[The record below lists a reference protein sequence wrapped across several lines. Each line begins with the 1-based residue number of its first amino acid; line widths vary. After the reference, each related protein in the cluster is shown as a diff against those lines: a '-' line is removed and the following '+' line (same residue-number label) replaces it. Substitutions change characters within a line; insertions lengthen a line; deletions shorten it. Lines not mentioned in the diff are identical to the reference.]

1 MMDAAFGALFL
12 AVVSNILLV
21 KGLAFEVQLAVN
33 AGLVVVAAVILG
45 ALIGGMKR

>member
-33 AGLVVVAAVILG
+33 TKVVVAAVILG

>member
-21 KGLAFEVQLAVN
+21 KGLALKFSSPSRASSSS
-33 AGLVVVAAVILG
+33 
-45 ALIGGMKR
+45 RP